1 MKPAKRK
8 NTNWKQSLATLF
20 LLAGTIILTA
30 CGGGGGGGGGGSSSS
45 PSTVSTPAPA
55 PDSTPSADQDPKGE
69 IVEPTPTVEA
79 PSNTN
84 TSFARV
90 NTEVLQTK
98 CMMCHM
104 DGGLAGST
112 SLTYANPSSSTHEL
126 ANYNVVMNYF
136 DAADGNKEKYLQK
149 AQGGAAHGGG
159 GVLNSSSAEYKLLN
173 DWIDSLEEEEETQA
187 PATTPTARGFFEDVQ
202 LATPEQTLRRAA
214 LVFARRLPTDAEL
227 AAVRK
232 GGESALPGLLRG
244 LMTGDG
250 FDMFV
255 ANGADEV
262 LLMTAFQKAQIE
274 NGGLHIL
281 ASNPNTML
289 YPEAAK
295 MRWDFGKKYGSRPHD
310 PEKCNI
316 YDWDYERYGTNSL
329 VLQPLELFKYVIN
342 NDRSYKEILTA
353 DYTMVN
359 NVLNKIYRSNVS
371 GLPAY
376 NLDIFE
382 DCDTL
387 HSDTSVYEF
396 KPGKDN
402 GRIFHTDNSIDN
414 REQFCVEQD
423 SGNSIC
429 YERYT
434 KTLPFVNVPHAGIL
448 TMPAFLQRYPSTET
462 NRNRARA
469 RWTYKFFL
477 DVDIEKSAAR
487 TTDPVALADTNN
499 TTMNN
504 KNCTVC
510 HQRMDPAAGTFQMFA
525 DNGHYIPNGDN
536 TMPWSYKGNPNSGFQ
551 HGDTWYRDMRTP
563 GFEGMYANKGFDSLP
578 WLGRAIA
585 ADPRFPKA
593 TVAFWWKAVMGT
605 TTVMAPMEM
614 SDADY
619 NNQLV
624 LFNAQDKAM
633 SELGEK
639 FMRSGFN
646 AKDLFVEMAMSEWFR
661 SATTDSNAMVAK
673 VNVGARRL
681 LSVEELEAKIEDVVG
696 LEFQGWNA
704 SGDLQPSRKLLTS
717 NDRFRI
723 AGGGG
728 DMVIV
733 KDRAEKST
741 TLIANTAQMA
751 AMRIMCGA
759 VIKDFETNGVMFRG
773 IDRNTTNPT
782 KLKNKI
788 VELYDR
794 FLGEKLTT
802 TSLDVVDTYELLTAS
817 AKERRDN
824 DIHWA
829 MDEDTSCPWEE
840 HDGWNKYDA
849 HDPKGMI
856 YAWTDVVA
864 LLMMDYKFIHE

>member
-1 MKPAKRK
+1 MKPAQRK
-8 NTNWKQSLATLF
+8 KTNWKQSLATFF
-20 LLAGTIILTA
+20 LLAGTVTLTA
-30 CGGGGGGGGGGSSSS
+30 CGGGGSSSD
-45 PSTVSTPAPA
+45 PAA
-55 PDSTPSADQDPKGE
+55 VSTPSADQNPEGIIE
-69 IVEPTPTVEA
+69 EPTPTVEA
-79 PSNTN
+79 PAT
-84 TSFARV
+84 TDASFARV
-90 NTEVLQTK
+90 NTEVLQAK
-98 CMMCHM
+98 CMMCHI
-104 DGGLAGST
+104 DGGLAGGT
-112 SLTYANPSSSTHEL
+112 SLTYANPSSSTHEFI
-126 ANYNVVMNYF
+126 NYNVVMNYF

-159 GVLNSSSAEYKLLN
+159 AVLNSSSAEFKLLN
-173 DWIDSLEEEEETQA
+173 EWIDSLETDEEEVTQA
-187 PATTPTARGFFEDVQ
+187 PATTHTARGFFEDVQ

-214 LVFARRLPTDAEL
+214 LVFARRLPTDSEL

-244 LMTGDG
+244 LMKGDG
-250 FDMFV
+250 FDLFV

-262 LLMTAFQKAQIE
+262 LLVTAFQKASIE
-274 NGGLHIL
+274 NEGLRIIGQTGGSSL
-281 ASNPNTML
+281 L
-289 YPEAAK
+289 YPEGMK
-295 MRWDFGKKYGSRPHD
+295 MRWDFGKKYGDRD
-310 PEKCNI
+310 FEDGPE
-316 YDWDYERYGTNSL
+316 DWRFEQHGINSL
-329 VLQPLELFKYVIN
+329 TLQPLELFKYVIN

-359 NVLNKIYRSNVS
+359 NFIGKAYRSDVS
-371 GLPAY
+371 GLPPYDVDMFATWDSY
-376 NLDIFE
+376 NA
-382 DCDTL
+382 
-387 HSDTSVYEF
+387 DTSVYQF

-402 GRIFHTDNSIDN
+402 GRIFHGDHNK
-414 REQFCVEQD
+414 EEYCVEKDDGQD
-423 SGNSIC
+423 IC

-434 KTLPFVNVPHAGIL
+434 ENIPFISVPHSGVL

-499 TTMNN
+499 PTMNN

-510 HQRMDPAAGTFQMFA
+510 HQRMDPVAGTFQMYDDFG
-525 DNGHYIPNGDN
+525 NYIPDGSDAL
-536 TMPWSYKGNPNSGFQ
+536 PWTYKKDPDSGFQ
-551 HGDTWYRDMRTP
+551 WGDTWYRDMRTP

-605 TTVMAPMEM
+605 TPVIAPMEM
-614 SDADY
+614 SDAGY
-619 NNQLV
+619 SNQLA

-633 SELGEK
+633 SELGDK

-661 SATTDSNAMVAK
+661 SATTTDSNAMVAK

-681 LSVEELEAKIEDVVG
+681 LSVEELEAKIEDIVG
-696 LEFQGWNA
+696 MEFNGWGNTGA
-704 SGDLQPSRKLLTS
+704 LQRTSKPLTS
-717 NDRFRI
+717 TQRFRI

-728 DMVIV
+728 DMAGV

-741 TLIANTAQMA
+741 TLIANTAEMA

-759 VIKDFETNGVMFRG
+759 VIKDFDTNGKMFRG
-773 IDRNTTNPT
+773 IDRNTTDPT

-802 TSLDVVDTYELLTAS
+802 TSMDVVDTYTLLTAA

-829 MDEDTSCPWEE
+829 MDETTSCPWEE
-840 HDGWNKYDA
+840 HDGWNKYDS

-864 LLMMDYKFIHE
+864 LLMIDYKFIHE